1 MFSSPCFLYGWD
13 WGPFG
18 KKEISTLFTRRDWF
32 SLDIPLICWVGSL
45 EFLGLSKEIRKVIL
59 KAFFVVVV
67 VVFLML

>member
-1 MFSSPCFLYGWD
+1 MCFRLLASSMAGTGALLERRKFPLCLQGGTGFLW
-13 WGPFG
+13 
-18 KKEISTLFTRRDWF
+18 IS
-32 SLDIPLICWVGSL
+32 LICWVGSL